1 MNVRP
6 ENPVIVQGDGKVL
19 VETSH
24 RRHAEARDFLSRFA
38 ELEQS
43 PEHLHT
49 YRISPLSLWNAAA
62 AGVSQTEL
70 VKGLKDLSKFDIPKN
85 VLDSIH
91 ETMERYGLVKL
102 IPHPDRKDLLRLEFA
117 TAYIAKV
124 VSALPASKEMMVAD
138 GRRWWGIQAG
148 HRGLFKQRMLT
159 SGWPIEDLAGFSPG
173 AHLEIKLRQTTK
185 LAQKP

>member
-70 VKGLKDLSKFDIPKN
+70 VKGLKDLSKFGAGQQRAA
-85 VLDSIH
+85 H
-91 ETMERYGLVKL
+91 AAAGLVREHRQGGL
-102 IPHPDRKDLLRLEFA
+102 GPSRGQRDDGGRR
-117 TAYIAKV
+117 
-124 VSALPASKEMMVAD
+124 SALVGHP
-138 GRRWWGIQAG
+138 GRAPWAV
-148 HRGLFKQRMLT
+148 
-159 SGWPIEDLAGFSPG
+159 
-173 AHLEIKLRQTTK
+173 
-185 LAQKP
+185 